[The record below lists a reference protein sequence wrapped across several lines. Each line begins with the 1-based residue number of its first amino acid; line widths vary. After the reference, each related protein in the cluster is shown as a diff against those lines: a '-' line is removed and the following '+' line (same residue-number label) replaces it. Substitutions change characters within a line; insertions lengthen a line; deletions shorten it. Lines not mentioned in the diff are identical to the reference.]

1 MRISGERR
9 VRERLDER
17 ISHADIPLET
27 VLSITRPRLHTRAYQ
42 RSKERDMPPI
52 SELTA
57 ASGNSAPKGAQGIVK
72 ERTRSTSIGIVYR
85 GGATGHPPREQH
97 LHQRHRAERHR
108 DQEHRA
114 LRSAEPSQLQAESP
128 RAARER

>member
-1 MRISGERR
+1 
-9 VRERLDER
+9 
-17 ISHADIPLET
+17 
-27 VLSITRPRLHTRAYQ
+27 
-42 RSKERDMPPI
+42 MPPI

-57 ASGNSAPKGAQGIVK
+57 TSGNSAPKGAQGIVK

-97 LHQRHRAERHR
+97 LHQRHR

-114 LRSAEPSQLQAESP
+114 LRSAEPSQRQAELP
-128 RAARER
+128 QAAR

>member
-1 MRISGERR
+1 M
-9 VRERLDER
+9 RERLDER

-42 RSKERDMPPI
+42 RSNERDMPPI

-57 ASGNSAPKGAQGIVK
+57 TSELSGTSGSIAPDGVK
-72 ERTRSTSIGIVYR
+72 EGTRSSSIG
-85 GGATGHPPREQH
+85 GGATVRLHQEYRRVPQRREH
-97 LHQRHRAERHR
+97 LHRQLHRPH
-108 DQEHRA
+108 QGHRA

-128 RAARER
+128 QAAREPQAPG

>member
-1 MRISGERR
+1 M
-9 VRERLDER
+9 RERLDEQ

-42 RSKERDMPPI
+42 RSNERDMPPI

-57 ASGNSAPKGAQGIVK
+57 ANELSGTSGSIAPDGVK
-72 ERTRSTSIGIVYR
+72 EGTRTSSVR
-85 GGATGHPPREQH
+85 GGATVR
-97 LHQRHRAERHR
+97 LHQEYRRAPQPRQQHRPH
-108 DQEHRA
+108 QGHRA

-128 RAARER
+128 QVAR